1 MMKQGFFRIFLTAAF
16 CIAAVSCG
24 KVDPQPSVSVPGVV
38 GHKGAADIAP
48 ENTFAS
54 LDSCIRYDVE
64 FMELDVMTS
73 MDGVFYVIDRDDLSL
88 KTDGEGLLS
97 ECLSSYVDGL
107 DAGIKHGPQWA
118 GQPVPRLEAM
128 LEYVKPYKTRLL
140 LDIDSCNVKS
150 LVTLIKRT
158 GSEDRILFTTK
169 NDWMME
175 EFTKEWPDN
184 RNLQAYTKKVEDI
197 DRIISL
203 YHPEYIAMKYKYLN
217 QEIVNYLHSRD
228 LKVFSIV
235 MDPDEEERTPGW
247 EEEISR
253 ANNMSVEWGV
263 DFISTDHPKALKA
276 ELARR

>member
-1 MMKQGFFRIFLTAAF
+1 MKQGFFRIFLTAAF

-97 ECLSSYVDGL
+97 ESLSSYVDGL
-107 DAGIKHGPQWA
+107 DAGIKRGPQWA

-128 LEYVKPYKTRLL
+128 LEYLKPYKTRLL

-150 LVTLIKRT
+150 LVALIKRT

>member
-1 MMKQGFFRIFLTAAF
+1 MSQSFFRIFMTAAV

-24 KVDPQPSVSVPGVV
+24 KVDPQPSFSAPGVV

-150 LVTLIKRT
+150 LVALIKRT
-158 GSEDRILFTTK
+158 GSEDKILFTTK

-175 EFTKEWPDN
+175 EFIKEWPDN

-203 YHPEYIAMKYKYLN
+203 FHPEYFAMKFKYLN
-217 QEIVNYLHSRD
+217 QEIVDYLHSRG

-235 MDPDEEERTPGW
+235 MDPDEDERTPGW
-247 EEEISR
+247 EEEINR
-253 ANNMSVEWGV
+253 ANKLSVEFGV